1 MKIAFISYEYPPD
14 TGGGGIATY
23 VEQAAKML
31 QNRGTLVEVFTA
43 SHYRSGVEI
52 EASGV
57 KIHRIQLENKKLF
70 ANEIAPV
77 FAERHALVK
86 FDVLEGPDFCADAA
100 GVIRLIPEIPL
111 VVKLHTPN
119 GICRQVQAATITEFL
134 PKLRANLGAWHQWL
148 NPGSIENIEK
158 RHAHDA
164 DVIAAP
170 SNLIAELLIKPWK
183 LDHQKVDIFPL
194 PYIPSAELLSIP
206 IEQRAGQVIT
216 FIGRLEIR
224 KGILELAQAIPD
236 ILKHCQDAKFRF
248 VGKAGL
254 SPDPKQNMQEYIEK
268 LLHPYCYSLEF
279 VGPVPN
285 TQIPFILGQTDV
297 CIFPSLFDSF
307 GLVCLEAMAAGRAVI
322 GSITSGMVE
331 IINTDAVG
339 RLISPN
345 SPQQITQ
352 STIELLQN
360 PELRVQMGI
369 AARERILQEYNL
381 ERIGDLQEKS
391 YQIAIET
398 RQRLGTRRKFSIF
411 A

>member
-1 MKIAFISYEYPPD
+1 MKIAFISYHYPPD

-31 QNRGTLVEVFTA
+31 QNRGNLVEVFTA
-43 SHYRSGVEI
+43 SHYRAGVEI

-57 KIHRIQLENKKLF
+57 RIHRIQLENKKLF

-77 FAERHALVK
+77 FAERHALVQ
-86 FDVLEGPDFCADAA
+86 FDVLERPDFCADAA

-119 GICRQVQAATITEFL
+119 GIFRQVQC
-134 PKLRANLGAWHQWL
+134 P
-148 NPGSIENIEK
+148 
-158 RHAHDA
+158 
-164 DVIAAP
+164 
-170 SNLIAELLIKPWK
+170 
-183 LDHQKVDIFPL
+183 
-194 PYIPSAELLSIP
+194 
-206 IEQRAGQVIT
+206 
-216 FIGRLEIR
+216 
-224 KGILELAQAIPD
+224 
-236 ILKHCQDAKFRF
+236 DAKFRF

-254 SPDPKQNMQEYIEK
+254 SPDREKNMQQYIEK
-268 LLHPYCYSLEF
+268 LLHPYCHSLEF
-279 VGPVPN
+279 IGPVPN
-285 TQIPFILGQTDV
+285 SQIPFILGQTDV

-322 GSITSGMVE
+322 GSIASGMVE
-331 IINTDAVG
+331 IINTNSVG

-360 PELRVQMGI
+360 PELRVQLGI

-391 YQIAIET
+391 YQVAIQT
-398 RQRLGTRRKFSIF
+398 KQRLGTRRKFPNFCLASR
-411 A
+411 